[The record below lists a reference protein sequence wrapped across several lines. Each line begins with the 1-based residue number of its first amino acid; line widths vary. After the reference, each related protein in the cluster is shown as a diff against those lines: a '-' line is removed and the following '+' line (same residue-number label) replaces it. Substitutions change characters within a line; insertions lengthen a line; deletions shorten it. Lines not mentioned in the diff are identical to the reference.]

1 MSGYA
6 GMRHGRPAARGMRAD
21 IAASRKPDPAKIS
34 HLEIMLPYPP
44 SVNHYWRMAG
54 GRMIVSDAGR
64 AYRARVLELALH
76 HRLAGSFGSAR
87 LSVSLELTMPDNRRR
102 DIDNT
107 AKALL
112 DALTAAGVWTDDEQ
126 IDRLLIERRGVTR
139 GGLVRCTIDVLP

>member
-1 MSGYA
+1 MSGRT
-6 GMRHGRPAARGMRAD
+6 GMRRGLPAARGLYAD
-21 IAASRKPDPAKIS
+21 IAASRKPDPAKLS

-54 GRMIVSDAGR
+54 SRMIISDAGR
-64 AYRARVLELALH
+64 EYRSSVLMLALA

-126 IDRLLIERRGVTR
+126 IDRLLIERKGVTR
-139 GGLVRCTIDVLP
+139 GGLVRCTIEALP